1 MTAAAIPS
9 PSNWTTAGPSCQAAS
24 ATFWCGASP
33 LPQLDPGR
41 SSDRGFSSGQRS
53 TLPDP
58 FVNAPPCADDDVN
71 NLPLHPY
78 FFNRT
83 RGTTIG
89 VDQLSNLGAS
99 PRTTRLFRL
108 RQLPPI
114 AFEPIVMPGC
124 YSFRL
129 HEYQRRLQPCQIM
142 YRPIQNNRS
151 RLFTF
156 GRGTL
161 RLNTAS
167 CWRSA
172 AFSNATCF

>member
-1 MTAAAIPS
+1 MQNVVPHRQTRWRRMTAAAIPS

-114 AFEPIVMPGC
+114 AFEPIVMARMLQFPAARISTQIASPAKSCTGRSKIIDLGC
-124 YSFRL
+124 SL
-129 HEYQRRLQPCQIM
+129 L
-142 YRPIQNNRS
+142 
-151 RLFTF
+151 
-156 GRGTL
+156 
-161 RLNTAS
+161 
-167 CWRSA
+167 A
-172 AFSNATCF
+172 AERCV